1 VITNI
6 LVAGIGGQGVMTAAE
21 LLARAAL
28 TAGLEATKTEFAGMS
43 QRGGSVCSQV
53 RIGERV
59 RASAIRPGSAQRL
72 LALESAEALRYRAY
86 LAADGIAFVSTLRA
100 VPPVVS
106 SGAGTYPEA
115 AAERLRESGVRV
127 IEVDAPGI
135 ARSLGDVRLANIVML
150 GAASSALP
158 LEARILQAE
167 VLARF
172 ARDPRLA
179 QLNAAAFAAGERLAL
194 ASAA

>member
-28 TAGLEATKTEFAGMS
+28 TAGLTATKTEFAGMS
-43 QRGGSVCSQV
+43 QRGGSVCSHV
-53 RIGERV
+53 RVGASV
-59 RASAIRPGSAQRL
+59 RASAIRPGSAQLL
-72 LALESAEALRYRAY
+72 LALESAEALRYRTY
-86 LAADGIAFVSTLRA
+86 LAADAMAFVSTLRA

-106 SGAGTYPEA
+106 SGASTYPEA
-115 AAERLRESGVRV
+115 AAERLRESGVCV

-135 ARSLGDVRLANIVML
+135 ARSLGDVRLANSVIL

-158 LEARILQAE
+158 IEARILQAE
-167 VLARF
+167 ILARF
-172 ARDPRLA
+172 ARNSRLA
-179 QLNAAAFAAGERLAL
+179 ELNAAAFASGQELAL
-194 ASAA
+194 LMPA